1 MKIKITSCS
10 VLSILTV
17 MILSVPAGISAR
29 KKGYKL
35 KNISENRQTEAVST
49 IETRP
54 DTAAQEMVAGSFMVA
69 SQCPTCNS
77 GYALDQIVFTG
88 FDKNQYNAK
97 ESFFI
102 INKTDRELTGVSLYI
117 EYITPDRRQLHKR
130 FLKLTCSIP
139 AGETR
144 KADIQ
149 SWDTQKSFYYYKSNP
164 SKRKG
169 NPFDVK
175 FDIIA
180 YYLRAD

>member
-1 MKIKITSCS
+1 MKIKISS
-10 VLSILTV
+10 HPVIAILTV
-17 MILSVPAGISAR
+17 ILLSVPAGISAR

-35 KNISENRQTEAVST
+35 KDTSATRHTEAVSA
-49 IETRP
+49 IESIP

-69 SQCPTCNS
+69 SQCPACNS
-77 GYALDQIVFTG
+77 GYTLNQIVFTG
-88 FDKNQYNAK
+88 FDKNQNNSK

-175 FDIIA
+175 FDVIA

>member
-139 AGETR
+139 AGRPEKRIYRAGTPRRVSITIKAIPR
-144 KADIQ
+144 KE
-149 SWDTQKSFYYYKSNP
+149 
-164 SKRKG
+164 
-169 NPFDVK
+169 
-175 FDIIA
+175 
-180 YYLRAD
+180 RATPLT

>member
-1 MKIKITSCS
+1 MWKRGGRVVNGDFQRTPEFREK
-10 VLSILTV
+10 
-17 MILSVPAGISAR
+17 PHRAH
-29 KKGYKL
+29 GYL
-35 KNISENRQTEAVST
+35 EFHGMCEYRIVFF
-49 IETRP
+49 
-54 DTAAQEMVAGSFMVA
+54 DAQEMVAGSFMVA

-88 FDKNQYNAK
+88 FDKNQNNAK